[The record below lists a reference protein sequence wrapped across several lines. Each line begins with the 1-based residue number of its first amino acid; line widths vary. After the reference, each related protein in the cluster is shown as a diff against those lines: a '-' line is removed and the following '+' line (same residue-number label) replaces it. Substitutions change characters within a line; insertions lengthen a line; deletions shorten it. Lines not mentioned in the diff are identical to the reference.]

1 MSAGAVMN
9 RHQRRYEAKRAKKKG
24 DRNRRKK

>member
-1 MSAGAVMN
+1 MN
-9 RHQRRYEAKRAKKKG
+9 RYQRRYEAKRAKKKG